1 MHSEELLVYVLD
13 TQYVSHKI
21 TQRCNFVT
29 PKHKRGG
36 NGAVKGGMKKDLKFT
51 TDTNLWHRDS
61 LKHQKRKQ

>member
-21 TQRCNFVT
+21 IQRCNFVT

-36 NGAVKGGMKKDLKFT
+36 NGAVKGGKF
-51 TDTNLWHRDS
+51 LYVIE
-61 LKHQKRKQ
+61 LKHVKYVIEFKV